1 MYVQVYEANVGSLPW
16 LTAWL
21 TEARSFR
28 WNQSSLMQL
37 LWLAALFF
45 RSPSQFWIYRWASRH
60 LCGFSGSKLQLLCL
74 CGKGFIHWSIS
85 TQPQVCSVL
94 FCAADSKHIFHN
106 SEVSRTL
113 EDEKQYIEYW
123 GEKSLRRNYKSI
135 TMWRKHKFL
144 HKQVAIHYIVWKK
157 SKKEVEVKI
166 VYRKESEHRRQ
177 YNSVQILWAVRRS
190 VWIDAHGIKNQA
202 DVS

>member
-1 MYVQVYEANVGSLPW
+1 MYRCMRLNVGSLPW

-28 WNQSSLMQL
+28 WNQNSLMQL
-37 LWLAALFF
+37 LWLAALLF

-85 TQPQVCSVL
+85 TQSQVCSVL

-144 HKQVAIHYIVWKK
+144 HKQVAIRYIVWKK
-157 SKKEVEVKI
+157 IQKRSRSKDCV
-166 VYRKESEHRRQ
+166 
-177 YNSVQILWAVRRS
+177 
-190 VWIDAHGIKNQA
+190 
-202 DVS
+202 